1 MTETERLL
9 REIFKSPRTD
19 EEIVALMAHGFED
32 HIKPI
37 VDKATETIEALV
49 DTDANV
55 FEVMLLHG
63 IIMAHANRLF
73 HAQLAK
79 DLDPEAIRIREAIE
93 TIAEQAA
100 EAINIAMT
108 VDDATLAMLLREP

>member
-9 REIFKSPRTD
+9 REIFKSSRTD
-19 EEIVALMAHGFED
+19 EEIVALLAHSFQPR
-32 HIKPI
+32 IKLI
-37 VDKATETIEALV
+37 VDKAAETIEELV

-63 IIMAHANRLF
+63 ILVAHANKLF
-73 HAQLAK
+73 RAQLGK
-79 DLDPEAIRIREAIE
+79 DLDPEATRIRVAIE
-93 TIAEQAA
+93 TIAERAA